1 MMPWSLITAGILLI
15 GVGALIRLA
24 PKVGR
29 SSRWYW
35 PAAVLGIV
43 FGAAPRSWLLA
54 GAALLLYGL
63 GWNNSSAI
71 GTLLY
76 MLSALLFIL
85 ALIFVFRAPRWLE
98 PRSLR
103 DHKPDRLGRSR

>member
-1 MMPWSLITAGILLI
+1 MPWSVITAGILLI
-15 GVGALIRLA
+15 GVGALIRFA
-24 PKVGR
+24 PKVER

-63 GWNNSSAI
+63 GWNKSSAI

-103 DHKPDRLGRSR
+103 NRKPDPPGRSP